1 MAHGPKTPEII
12 RDCKIKRVNPAVRSV
27 STPRWTKDLPVVGP
41 VNSGRATRA
50 PSRWSCTSDWS
61 PARLTERLR
70 TELTPSAWKRL
81 IHAAASHQTSVEQ
94 LLQSCLSE
102 VA

>member
-1 MAHGPKTPEII
+1 MALGPKPSQTAS
-12 RDCKIKRVNPAVRSV
+12 DCKIKRVNPAVRSV

-41 VNSGRATRA
+41 VNSGRATQA
-50 PSRWSCTSDWS
+50 PSEWSCTSDWS

-81 IHAAASHQTSVEQ
+81 AGAAASHQTSVEQ